1 MKLKKKMAW
10 LLSLVLLLAVTV
22 HGNTLTANAEN
33 EEKVNVSLTL
43 SIGLEEGTSAEH
55 YGVEGSLNYNGTR
68 QTTIS
73 GDDTWDP
80 VKFEVKMTEAG
91 SSDGMEVSFS
101 IPQEDMNDYSFDL
114 TITNAGKRVVINGG
128 DEGEITS
135 KSYSI
140 RQLADMSTIA
150 ILLRGDGNE
159 GENSEGEVTFNLVW
173 QGTNNEICIYKV
185 TPKEEEVQQIPLS
198 SVKCISTGQAYSL
211 SADHEWLTENQLFD
225 VLSRFDGDFS
235 EYRAWLNSL
244 DEEAMHNVT
253 VDPGHIATFV
263 AVIYDDTPA
272 PAAEETTSDTSQT
285 PETPQTSDTS
295 DTTQTPTSQ
304 TPETPQ
310 ASDTTQTPETS
321 QTSDTSETQQTSQ
334 QEEEEPSVTVS
345 NEEGTT
351 ITVSDTAITVVN
363 SDGVSVTRNLDKT
376 AAVTTTRGAVVV
388 LQVAAKTDGTV
399 SGGITT
405 QDLGAIKVNGT
416 DVSLADAS
424 VSIVTVPASQAVS
437 NAVASQVSTSSEF
450 RNRVVMNEW
459 TLDLTMMA
467 GETRVSELSAP
478 IRFTIQA
485 PAGSNTSNDFKIVR
499 VHGSE
504 VTTLSDLDNDPATIT
519 FETDKFSSYT
529 VVEVTLVQSP
539 KTGEEKHLAKFLVI
553 MFAVSILGIGGVTI
567 VSRRKRKV

>member
-140 RQLADMSTIA
+140 GQLADMSTIA

-159 GENSEGEVTFNLVW
+159 GGDSEGEVTFNLVW

-185 TPKEEEVQQIPLS
+185 TPKEDEVQQIPLS
-198 SVKCISTGQAYSL
+198 SVICISTGQAYSL
-211 SADHEWLTENQLFD
+211 SADHEWLTEDQLFD

-235 EYRAWLNSL
+235 GYRAWLNSL
-244 DEEAMHNVT
+244 DEETMHNVT

-272 PAAEETTSDTSQT
+272 PAAEETTSDTSDT
-285 PETPQTSDTS
+285 P
-295 DTTQTPTSQ
+295 QTPTSQ
-304 TPETPQ
+304 TPETSQ
-310 ASDTTQTPETS
+310 ASDTSRTPDTPQAPASQTPETS
-321 QTSDTSETQQTSQ
+321 QTSDTEALQTSQ
-334 QEEEEPSVTVS
+334 QEEEENSVTVS
-345 NEEGTT
+345 NEEGATV
-351 ITVSDTAITVVN
+351 TVSDTAITVVN

-405 QDLGAIKVNGT
+405 QNLGAIKVNGT

-478 IRFTIQA
+478 VRFTIQA